1 MKSCLLARIASL
13 VPNFGDLSR
22 EDKVKTLLCPATNIA
37 AKSINK
43 FIGLMF
49 KAREKIDEGADPAQ
63 LTFPPQ
69 VFLQDFDESDTDSEE
84 EGGYDLASS
93 SEN

>member
-1 MKSCLLARIASL
+1 M
-13 VPNFGDLSR
+13 PNFEDLSR

-49 KAREKIDEGADPAQ
+49 KAREKIDEGADPAH

-69 VFLQDFDESDTDSEE
+69 VFLQDSDESDTDSDV
-84 EGGYDLASS
+84 EGEYDSASG